1 MGWSSVD
8 TREPADTRRLYLSH
22 VTLRRNFSTHSHVF
36 WLEFRP
42 PAIPDRPHVWQNRTG
57 NWTLKSLAILQTA
70 FEVTVMTKELNAWC
84 ILDYW
89 NLDISLFLNCSATV
103 MIQGICLYHHEVTTM
118 GSLLHWAEPKPNCS
132 SWDMTRHSTI
142 KTRLRVWVCS
152 FCTLR
157 FLRVA
162 LVGCPILCWDS
173 EVALQISSVV

>member
-1 MGWSSVD
+1 MLFLPLLLYQLALWWIWTIEFIFISGS
-8 TREPADTRRLYLSH
+8 YLSIKNTSGH
-22 VTLRRNFSTHSHVF
+22 GG
-36 WLEFRP
+36 
-42 PAIPDRPHVWQNRTG
+42 TG

-70 FEVTVMTKELNAWC
+70 FEVTVVTKELNAWC
-84 ILDYW
+84 IIDYW
-89 NLDISLFLNCSATV
+89 NLDISLFLTCSATV
-103 MIQGICLYHHEVTTM
+103 MIQSICLYHHEVTTM

-132 SWDMTRHSTI
+132 SWDMTRRSTI

>member
-1 MGWSSVD
+1 MNYRV
-8 TREPADTRRLYLSH
+8 YLSVAH
-22 VTLRRNFSTHSHVF
+22 IYQSRILQDVEGLGIELSNH
-36 WLEFRP
+36 WLYYKLL
-42 PAIPDRPHVWQNRTG
+42 
-57 NWTLKSLAILQTA
+57 LKS
-70 FEVTVMTKELNAWC
+70 VVTKELNAWC

-103 MIQGICLYHHEVTTM
+103 MIQSICLYHHEVTTM

-132 SWDMTRHSTI
+132 SWDMTRRSTI